1 MNDKPKSRAEVMA
14 AQYGPKLQELGVIA
28 PEKEIHKIADEQT
41 ADQKN
46 KLKKAV
52 AKLRT
57 FYE

>member
-14 AQYGPKLQELGVIA
+14 AQYGPKLQELGVI
-28 PEKEIHKIADEQT
+28 PSDKEIHKITAEQT
-41 ADQKN
+41 LEQKV

-57 FYE
+57 FYD